1 MNDVVRAVC
10 AFRKKFPKT
19 IAFRIK
25 EHAKVIEKHLNPG
38 EEVIYVFCGQ
48 KNVSSFMIINSC
60 VVALTNKRLMI
71 IVNTTLVSPIFNA
84 LK

>member
-38 EEVIYVFCGQ
+38 EEVRYVFAAQ
-48 KNVSSFMIINSC
+48 KNDS
-60 VVALTNKRLMI
+60 
-71 IVNTTLVSPIFNA
+71 IFNIFETA
-84 LK
+84 VKNHGKKGKMHHVQKQ